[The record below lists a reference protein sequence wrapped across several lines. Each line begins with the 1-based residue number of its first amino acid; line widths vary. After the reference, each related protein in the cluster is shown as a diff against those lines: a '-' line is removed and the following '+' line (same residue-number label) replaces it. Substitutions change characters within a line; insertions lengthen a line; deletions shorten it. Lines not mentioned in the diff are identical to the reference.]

1 MQTKKALPQSRG
13 NGKLGKNRISFRWFE
28 AGLAL
33 LGGAAFAAVGPWREA
48 FETLPGIPV
57 AGTFVLF
64 MAPGALLARW
74 TLGERFSGAAL
85 LPAGFVISTSVFAL
99 LGVPMLV
106 LQTGLEA
113 YLRVS
118 GVVVALSLL
127 AALAALLRPPR
138 REQRSGET
146 VPDRGGLLWVP
157 FVALAAVLVYVCRV
171 NAPSFI
177 GDIWVYLSW
186 IREFLDGQRLA
197 FEEPYFGDAVGLSR
211 ARINGWLL
219 EQAAFSRISGVE
231 PVD

>member
-1 MQTKKALPQSRG
+1 L
-13 NGKLGKNRISFRWFE
+13 
-28 AGLAL
+28 
-33 LGGAAFAAVGPWREA
+33 REA
-48 FETLPGIPV
+48 FENLPGIPV
-57 AGTFVLF
+57 AGAFVLF

-106 LQTGLEA
+106 FQTSLEA
-113 YLRVS
+113 YLGVS
-118 GVVVALSLL
+118 GAVVALSLL
-127 AALAALLRPPR
+127 AAALAALLRPPR
-138 REQRSGET
+138 REREACEAI
-146 VPDRGGLLWVP
+146 PDRHGGLLWVP